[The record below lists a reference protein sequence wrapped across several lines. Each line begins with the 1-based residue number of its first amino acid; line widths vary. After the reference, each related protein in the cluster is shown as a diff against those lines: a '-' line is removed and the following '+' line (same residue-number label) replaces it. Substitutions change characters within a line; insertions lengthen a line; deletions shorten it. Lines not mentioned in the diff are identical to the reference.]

1 MILINLCGG
10 PGAGKTTLSYYLAYR
25 LKKAG
30 LRTELVGESA
40 REYHIYTTPPDRVAA
55 PLLDNQ
61 VLLAGQQ
68 FERTLRLKRHNFE
81 VAISDSPIEQGLL
94 YCSDHS
100 YAKSLKACITDVAKN
115 FETYNVFIN
124 PRPGSYDA
132 ESRVQKTEA
141 EARAHDKTVRKLMGN
156 KFWLEIGWDEEEKLG
171 DEVVKLALSKRPQ
184 IKRSANKAKG
194 RKNDYMV
201 KHKNG
206 KVSVVSGKTG
216 EIVAEQG

>member
-10 PGAGKTTLSYYLAYR
+10 PGCGKTTLSYYLAYR

-30 LRTELVGESA
+30 FRTELVGESA
-40 REYHIYTTPPDRVAA
+40 REHHIYNTPPDRVAA

-81 VAISDSPIEQGLL
+81 VAISDSPMEQGLL
-94 YCSDHS
+94 YCATHPYFEGLKKTV
-100 YAKSLKACITDVAKN
+100 YATAKY

-124 PRPGSYDA
+124 PRPGSYDP

-141 EARAHDKTVRKLMGN
+141 EARAHDKTVRKLMKN
-156 KFWLEIGWDEEEKLG
+156 KFWMEIGWDEEEKLG
-171 DEVVKLALSKRPQ
+171 DAVVALVKSKR
-184 IKRSANKAKG
+184 KRKKKSRFDA
-194 RKNDYMV
+194 
-201 KHKNG
+201 
-206 KVSVVSGKTG
+206 S
-216 EIVAEQG
+216 